1 MELKDIKMEIQEI
14 VRFLLKNGLTQSDIA
29 RRCEISQTLVSLINT
44 GKRNNVLVSTYKKL
58 YQLMIETKIH
68 QEWKEKNNG

>member
-29 RRCEISQTLVSLINT
+29 RRCEISQTLVSL
-44 GKRNNVLVSTYKKL
+44 Y
-58 YQLMIETKIH
+58 
-68 QEWKEKNNG
+68 